1 MSRLIRSTS
10 RASLPSERGQIL
22 VIVAVGMIAMLAMAG
37 LVIDTGNAWANRRQ
51 AQNVA
56 DAAAL
61 AGTRIISVD
70 RYEKAYDPS
79 APATFADPGTAIQ
92 QAILDVFAYNANPG
106 QSFDVVTWGIPG
118 SPEYTDYKGRRFP
131 NAEFASGPHYVLPGA
146 IPGEAQG
153 VYVPASAV
161 TDTIIMQVVGISSL
175 TNDVDATA
183 VTGPTFPLG
192 KLLPLVVRERYTPC
206 ANSSGETVADCD
218 PAAVRAPLGHP
229 DGDYQRTYQEG
240 CVYSFRQVNPGE
252 IECNGDTDPPLPPIT
267 NPDYS
272 GSFGWIDWDGGNSPT
287 AELNPW
293 ISDPGSAPTAWFT
306 TACPDPNTDDTC
318 RIDAGTLPVPKDD
331 LFWRLGGTT
340 GNRNTSIALVKT
352 LYLNKEVYV
361 PIWRESENPGTGM
374 NAQFE
379 IIGFGVFEIETVYT
393 TGSNKGFDGRFLGS
407 FRGGE
412 IEQCTIVPS
421 SCPGS
426 GNAPLPF
433 AINLAR

>member
-1 MSRLIRSTS
+1 MPRLTRP
-10 RASLPSERGQIL
+10 RPREARPSERGQIL

-70 RYEKAYDPS
+70 RYEKAYDPT
-79 APATFADPGTAIQ
+79 APATFANPGAAIQ
-92 QAILDVFAYNANPG
+92 QAILNVFQYNANPG
-106 QSFDVVTWGIPG
+106 QSFNAVSWGSPG
-118 SPEYTDYKGRRFP
+118 SPEYTDHKGRRFP
-131 NAEFASGPHYVLPGA
+131 NAQFASGPLYVQSGP

-153 VYVPASAV
+153 VHVPATAV
-161 TDTIIMQVVGISSL
+161 TNTIIMQVVGID
-175 TNDVDATA
+175 TIPNGVNATA

-192 KLLPLVVRERYTPC
+192 KLLPLVIRERYTPC
-206 ANSSGETVADCD
+206 ANSSGETVATCD
-218 PAAVRAPLGHP
+218 PGAVRTPLSGP
-229 DGDYQRTYQEG
+229 VPYQRTFQEG
-240 CVYSFRQVNPGE
+240 CVYSFRQINPSE
-252 IECNGDTDPPLPPIT
+252 IACNGSTDPSLPTIT

-287 AELNPW
+287 AQLNPW
-293 ISDPGSAPTAWFT
+293 ISNPSGAPTAWFT
-306 TACPDPNTDDTC
+306 TPCADPAADETC
-318 RIDAGTLPVPKDD
+318 RIAGGTLPIPKND

-340 GNRNTSIALVKT
+340 GNRNTSVALVDT

-361 PIWRESENPGTGM
+361 PIWRESENPGTGT
-374 NAQFE
+374 ASQFE
-379 IIGFGVFEIETVYT
+379 VIGFGVFEIETVYT

-421 SCPGS
+421 TCPGS
-426 GNAPLPF
+426 GAAPLPF
-433 AINLAR
+433 AINLSQ